1 MIIKQWFGHNF
12 YEKKAVLLKTIFSG
26 LVAIIA
32 YGQSQKT
39 QFTLAWAFHSKKI
52 NSRLLQYQVKSQ
64 RITAWIVPWEGY
76 LVKETSSLTLIK

>member
-39 QFTLAWAFHSKKI
+39 QFTLA
-52 NSRLLQYQVKSQ
+52 
-64 RITAWIVPWEGY
+64 
-76 LVKETSSLTLIK
+76 